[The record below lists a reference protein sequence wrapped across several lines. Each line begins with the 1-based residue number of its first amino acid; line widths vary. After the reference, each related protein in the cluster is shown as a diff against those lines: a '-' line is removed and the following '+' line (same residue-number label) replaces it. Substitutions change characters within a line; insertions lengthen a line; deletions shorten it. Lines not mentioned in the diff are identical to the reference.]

1 MEYFIPPPD
10 PSSGSQEHYHQYQ
23 YGAGYLALP
32 RLNPHAAYDPI
43 SVNADHYPNF
53 EGEHDHGIPNFD
65 DSSIPT
71 ETQDE
76 LHGHRSVQDCGANL
90 VTVYKKAPDAPKRF
104 RSSYVHFFMDFLE
117 KKKQALGPDGL
128 VSLGSSD
135 VQLHYVVLPKSNCG
149 HITLFGIEATEIGC
163 IVGQH
168 FEDPASNRSVIK
180 ENCYESSEAQGLKM
194 VLRNGPRQ
202 LFSCLRMPDVL
213 LSKRNTLLPES
224 EKAPYLEEE
233 RKLRA
238 RYHRDAD
245 NWRRN
250 VQGDQKGKTGQIE
263 TAKHDEVAEQ
273 EMQTD
278 QFPLPGHM
286 RLVEPAEALFPV
298 ASTRGKKRTRD
309 RDPNAPKRSPPAF
322 FLFVNHCRPA
332 LKQEYPELRHTELVK
347 LLSQKWSE
355 MSEEEKKPFR
365 NQEELLR
372 QQYHID
378 IKHYKKQAISED
390 EYNALGPLRT
400 QHTHLPVQRKQPT
413 IPLNFEGSNYDQ
425 PTYNF
430 DDGNY
435 V

>member
-1 MEYFIPPPD
+1 MSYF
-10 PSSGSQEHYHQYQ
+10 
-23 YGAGYLALP
+23 L
-32 RLNPHAAYDPI
+32 RL
-43 SVNADHYPNF
+43 
-53 EGEHDHGIPNFD
+53 
-65 DSSIPT
+65 
-71 ETQDE
+71 Q
-76 LHGHRSVQDCGANL
+76 
-90 VTVYKKAPDAPKRF
+90 
-104 RSSYVHFFMDFLE
+104 
-117 KKKQALGPDGL
+117 
-128 VSLGSSD
+128 
-135 VQLHYVVLPKSNCG
+135 
-149 HITLFGIEATEIGC
+149 
-163 IVGQH
+163 
-168 FEDPASNRSVIK
+168 
-180 ENCYESSEAQGLKM
+180 
-194 VLRNGPRQ
+194 
-202 LFSCLRMPDVL
+202 
-213 LSKRNTLLPES
+213 
-224 EKAPYLEEE
+224 
-233 RKLRA
+233 
-238 RYHRDAD
+238 
-245 NWRRN
+245 
-250 VQGDQKGKTGQIE
+250 
-263 TAKHDEVAEQ
+263 
-273 EMQTD
+273 
-278 QFPLPGHM
+278 
-286 RLVEPAEALFPV
+286 
-298 ASTRGKKRTRD
+298 D